1 MDWGKKN
8 RAIIDYYGIENQKL
22 KLCEECAEVIQ
33 AILKGNEQAIW
44 DEIADVEVIIDQLVM
59 KYDVDDFVRSRK
71 KYKIARQLARIR
83 ESLRKRK
90 KDIPDWLE
98 EALEG
103 IREE

>member
-1 MDWGKKN
+1 MEWGKKN

-33 AILKGNEQAIW
+33 PILKGNEQAIW

-71 KYKIARQLARIR
+71 KDQMARERARSR
-83 ESLRKRK
+83 EDLRKRERGVSE
-90 KDIPDWLE
+90 WLE

-103 IREE
+103 IGWE